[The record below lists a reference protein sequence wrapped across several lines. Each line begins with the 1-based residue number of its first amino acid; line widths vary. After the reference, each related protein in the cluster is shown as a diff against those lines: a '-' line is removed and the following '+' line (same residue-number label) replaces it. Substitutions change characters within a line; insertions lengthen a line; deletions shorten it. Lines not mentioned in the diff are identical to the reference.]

1 MIKINKA
8 KSWFFEKINKIEKPL
23 ARLIKK
29 KREKNQFNK
38 IRSEKW
44 EVTSDIAEIQRIVWD
59 YYIIFSVNH
68 NRKLTESKCRHDAPS
83 LINTVVQCIFPKKGT
98 FSYITT
104 VQLSKSEK
112 STFIQSFTVDYST
125 DPIQFLQMSISFR
138 HEPFLISFKFKNKF
152 LIAEKLWMIEICCN
166 LLANFASYQ

>member
-1 MIKINKA
+1 MDYL
-8 KSWFFEKINKIEKPL
+8 SLSLDFFL
-23 ARLIKK
+23 TGLFAFW
-29 KREKNQFNK
+29 KNYTFHSYSPTEN
-38 IRSEKW
+38 ILTIFAS
-44 EVTSDIAEIQRIVWD
+44 SFSL
-59 YYIIFSVNH
+59 YIIFSVNH
-68 NRKLTESKCRHDAPS
+68 NRMLTESKCRHDAPS

-104 VQLSKSEK
+104 VQLSESEK